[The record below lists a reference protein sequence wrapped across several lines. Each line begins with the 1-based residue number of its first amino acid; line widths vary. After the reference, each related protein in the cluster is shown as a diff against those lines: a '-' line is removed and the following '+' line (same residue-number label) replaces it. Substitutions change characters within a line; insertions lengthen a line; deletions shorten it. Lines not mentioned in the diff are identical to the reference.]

1 MKKSN
6 LLLKELFGYSF
17 IKRLN
22 PNCSKFISVLVLVL
36 LVSQSAIAQWSATN
50 LSGNINT
57 VFANGTDLLAG
68 TNGGNGAVYTPD
80 NGVNWGAANTG
91 MDQYPDVR
99 AFAAD
104 PTYVYAGTTGGV
116 YRSLNN
122 GTYNWTKV
130 LNNVS
135 CFSLLINS
143 SGIYA
148 GTMGGG
154 VYFSADNGTTWT
166 QVNNG
171 ISMLYVYALTFN
183 GTYLFA
189 GTYHNG
195 STPGTGVFRSS
206 DNGQT
211 WIQVNTGLTNNTI
224 MSFAVKGTILFAGTD
239 GGGIFRTTDNGN
251 HWVNVAGGVAHTLKV
266 VCGTDL
272 YAGFLSGGGISRS
285 SDNGNTWTA
294 YSTGLPNTGGYTVMS
309 IDASSTKLF
318 AGTLGGGVAKADKN
332 CTTQSAACISWNLTS
347 SQAVTST
354 SGNISGQS
362 EIISTGSSA
371 PLMQVYGYNNGQEL
385 WVGNTGWV
393 PFPTNTP
400 AEDPLRYLQ
409 FNASPTAGNNF
420 TVNSVSF
427 NYGDTPLSTD
437 FNILSFLTYYSTD
450 GWSTRTLLNS
460 SALIYKNTAMNTFS
474 VSGLSVPV
482 TNGQTF
488 SLRIYPY
495 PILHGIAMTP
505 TFAIHNNVS
514 ICGTIE
520 TVKTGSICGQKFN
533 DLNANGVKDP
543 SETGLANW
551 VITLKTQNAA
561 GWITI
566 KDTTDVNGNYCFNNL
581 QTGTYTVSEINQS
594 GWIQTFPAN
603 PGTHTVILTAG
614 QNVTGVDFGN
624 KQAGSPA
631 CLTWDLLSSQ
641 AVTST
646 SGNIIGQ
653 SETISTGSSAPLMQ
667 VYGYNNG
674 QELWVGNTGWVPFPT
689 NTPAEDPLRFLQ
701 FNASPTAGN
710 NFTVNS
716 VSFNYG
722 DAPLGTDFNILS
734 FLAYYSTDGWSTR
747 TLLNSSALIY
757 KNTVMN
763 TINVSGLSVPVAN
776 GQTFSLRI
784 YPYPILHGIAMT
796 PTFAIHNN
804 LSICGTTEPVK
815 TSSICG
821 QKFNDLNG
829 NSVKD
834 SGETGLS
841 NWIITLKTQNA
852 AGWVILKDTTDVNGN
867 YCFNNLSAGTYTVSE
882 INQNGWLQTFPDYP
896 GTHTVILTEGQ
907 NITGID
913 FGNTANL
920 AKNCISPPSGM
931 VGWWP
936 GDNYSLDIS
945 GLNNNG
951 TLIGGATYTNGK
963 VADAFKVATVSDL
976 VTIPDNSSL
985 NFGTGNFSIDAWIQT
1000 TDSLSA
1006 IAIVDKLIMTGDIWN
1021 WTNINILGYG
1031 LFIQQGELVFH
1042 MGQGAISIDKRVTLN
1057 NIADGKWHFAAVT
1070 VDRMNAFGGKMF
1082 IDGNMV
1088 LSFDPTLVPN
1098 SINNTRALTLGELIA
1113 TTNSTSIV
1121 TKIDEVEIFNRALQD
1136 SEITALFNADAA
1148 GKCKLGAICGQKF
1161 NDLNGNGV
1169 KDSGESGLANWVISI
1184 KIQNAAGWVIIK
1196 DTTDVNG
1203 NYCFNN
1209 LQAGTY
1215 TISEIN
1221 QSGWIQTYP
1230 ANPGTHTVILT
1241 AGQNVTGVDF
1251 GNTQSSCVKAWT
1263 PLTTGTNGEVW
1274 ALAVIGTDL
1283 YVGGNF
1289 TTAGGNTANHI
1300 AKWNGSAWSPLV
1312 SANTSVNGINGMVTA
1327 LTVIGTDLYAGGW
1340 FTDAGGVPSLNVAK
1354 WDGSNWTA
1362 LGSGIS
1368 AAGAINALVAIGNNI
1383 YATTYILDPALGGQ
1397 SHIIAKWDGSNWSQF
1412 TSMDDY
1418 VSTFLVDGTN
1428 LYAGGQ
1434 FTMIGTVPANHIAKW
1449 DGTNWSALGVGTDF
1463 YIGGA
1468 GLEMMSGKLYVGGR
1482 FLNAGGST
1490 ANFIASW
1497 DGSAWS
1503 SFGSGSNIGMN
1514 NEVECVKAMGGDLYA
1529 SGSFTTAQGISAN
1542 SIAKWDGT
1550 TWSPLGTGMNDG
1562 VWRLAVLGSDLY
1574 AGGIFTTADNQSANY
1589 IAKYSCVNST
1599 AVNNLTMN
1607 QQFQLEQNQPNPF
1620 RTSTV
1625 ISYNIPHTS
1634 FVKISIYDIFGK
1646 EIRVLVNDV
1655 IDAGQYKKVF
1665 EVNNLPSGIYFCTL
1679 NTAGFNQSKKMIV
1692 IK

>member
-1 MKKSN
+1 M
-6 LLLKELFGYSF
+6 
-17 IKRLN
+17 
-22 PNCSKFISVLVLVL
+22 
-36 LVSQSAIAQWSATN
+36 
-50 LSGNINT
+50 
-57 VFANGTDLLAG
+57 
-68 TNGGNGAVYTPD
+68 
-80 NGVNWGAANTG
+80 
-91 MDQYPDVR
+91 
-99 AFAAD
+99 
-104 PTYVYAGTTGGV
+104 
-116 YRSLNN
+116 
-122 GTYNWTKV
+122 
-130 LNNVS
+130 
-135 CFSLLINS
+135 
-143 SGIYA
+143 
-148 GTMGGG
+148 
-154 VYFSADNGTTWT
+154 
-166 QVNNG
+166 
-171 ISMLYVYALTFN
+171 
-183 GTYLFA
+183 
-189 GTYHNG
+189 
-195 STPGTGVFRSS
+195 
-206 DNGQT
+206 
-211 WIQVNTGLTNNTI
+211 
-224 MSFAVKGTILFAGTD
+224 
-239 GGGIFRTTDNGN
+239 
-251 HWVNVAGGVAHTLKV
+251 
-266 VCGTDL
+266 
-272 YAGFLSGGGISRS
+272 
-285 SDNGNTWTA
+285 
-294 YSTGLPNTGGYTVMS
+294 
-309 IDASSTKLF
+309 
-318 AGTLGGGVAKADKN
+318 
-332 CTTQSAACISWNLTS
+332 
-347 SQAVTST
+347 
-354 SGNISGQS
+354 
-362 EIISTGSSA
+362 
-371 PLMQVYGYNNGQEL
+371 
-385 WVGNTGWV
+385 

-437 FNILSFLTYYSTD
+437 FNILSFLAYYSTD
-450 GWSTRTLLNS
+450 GWTTRTLLNS
-460 SALIYKNTAMNTFS
+460 SALIYKNTAMNTF
-474 VSGLSVPV
+474 
-482 TNGQTF
+482 T
-488 SLRIYPY
+488 
-495 PILHGIAMTP
+495 
-505 TFAIHNNVS
+505 
-514 ICGTIE
+514 
-520 TVKTGSICGQKFN
+520 
-533 DLNANGVKDP
+533 
-543 SETGLANW
+543 
-551 VITLKTQNAA
+551 
-561 GWITI
+561 
-566 KDTTDVNGNYCFNNL
+566 
-581 QTGTYTVSEINQS
+581 
-594 GWIQTFPAN
+594 
-603 PGTHTVILTAG
+603 
-614 QNVTGVDFGN
+614 
-624 KQAGSPA
+624 
-631 CLTWDLLSSQ
+631 
-641 AVTST
+641 
-646 SGNIIGQ
+646 
-653 SETISTGSSAPLMQ
+653 
-667 VYGYNNG
+667 
-674 QELWVGNTGWVPFPT
+674 
-689 NTPAEDPLRFLQ
+689 
-701 FNASPTAGN
+701 
-710 NFTVNS
+710 
-716 VSFNYG
+716 
-722 DAPLGTDFNILS
+722 
-734 FLAYYSTDGWSTR
+734 
-747 TLLNSSALIY
+747 
-757 KNTVMN
+757 
-763 TINVSGLSVPVAN
+763 VSGLSVPVAN

-804 LSICGTTEPVK
+804 VSICGTTETVK
-815 TSSICG
+815 TGSICG

-829 NSVKD
+829 NGVQD
-834 SGETGLS
+834 PGEPGLA
-841 NWIITLKTQNA
+841 NWVIALKTQNA

-867 YCFNNLSAGTYTVSE
+867 YCFNNLQAGTYTISE
-882 INQNGWLQTFPDYP
+882 INQSGWIQTYPANP

-907 NITGID
+907 NVTGID

-936 GDNYSLDIS
+936 GDNNSLDIS

-1070 VDRMNAFGGKMF
+1070 VDRMNASGGKMF

-1113 TTNSTSIV
+1113 TTNSTPIV

-1169 KDSGESGLANWVISI
+1169 KDSGESGLANWVIST

-1241 AGQNVTGVDF
+1241 EGQNITGIDF
-1251 GNTQSSCVKAWT
+1251 GNKQSSCVKAWT

-1300 AKWNGSAWSPLV
+1300 AKWNGSSWTPLI
-1312 SANTSVNGINGMVTA
+1312 SANTSVNGINGMVSA

-1340 FTDAGGVPSLNVAK
+1340 FTDAGGVPALNVAK

-1368 AAGAINALVAIGNNI
+1368 AAGAINALVAMGNNI

-1397 SHIIAKWDGSNWSQF
+1397 GNIIAKWDGSGWSQF

-1449 DGTNWSALGVGTDF
+1449 DGTNWTALGVGTDF

-1482 FLNAGGST
+1482 FINAGGSS
-1490 ANFIASW
+1490 ANFIAGW

-1503 SFGSGSNIGMN
+1503 AFGSGSNIGMN
-1514 NEVECVKAMGGDLYA
+1514 NEVEAVKTMGGELYA
-1529 SGSFTTAQGISAN
+1529 SGSFTTAEGVTAN

-1562 VWRLAVLGSDLY
+1562 VWRLAVVGSDLY
-1574 AGGIFTTADNQSANY
+1574 AGGIFTTAGSVSANY
-1589 IAKYSCVNST
+1589 IAKYSCDLQTVINDL
-1599 AVNNLTMN
+1599 NLN
-1607 QQFQLEQNQPNPF
+1607 QSNQLYQNQPNPF
-1620 RTSTV
+1620 SSTTCIKYYV
-1625 ISYNIPHTS
+1625 PEAGL
-1634 FVKISIYDIFGK
+1634 VKLSVYDIFGK
-1646 EIRVLVNDV
+1646 EINVLVS
-1655 IDAGQYKKVF
+1655 
-1665 EVNNLPSGIYFCTL
+1665 EVNESGYYERTFDAKNLTSGIYFYSIST
-1679 NTAGFNQSKKMIV
+1679 NGRTQSRKMIL